1 DPIIV
6 AGSTG
11 SRGITAQVMR
21 AVARLPQGAV
31 ILPGFDFEMPEP
43 VFLSLTDQ
51 ANASKGVEDHPQYR
65 FAKFL
70 TALELSPKQVPC
82 WHGVDNRKSRNQL
95 ISLSLRP
102 APVTSQWLSEGPK
115 LGDLSER
122 TSGLTLVEAPV
133 PKSESIAIAIALRKA
148 IDLNQTAALI
158 TPDRT
163 LGRRVAAALQRWD
176 VVPDDSAGR
185 PLALTAPGR
194 FLRLVANLAGK
205 PADPIDLIAALKH
218 PLAVSGQNDR
228 GPHLRLTRELELYL
242 RKSGCVTVLPEIIAS
257 FSKTRSEGETAW
269 CLWLASWLETV
280 ASPGSLTFG
289 AHLAHHI
296 DASET
301 LASGGTDGAGELWEQ
316 TAGRDVLKLI
326 AQFQAEADYPGPL
339 SFADYLALIER
350 ALASENTRDHDEA
363 RPDVMI
369 WGTLEARVQGADLV
383 ILGGLNEGV
392 WPEEPGPDQWL
403 NRKLRRDL
411 GLLLPERQIGLS
423 AHDYQQAVAAKSV
436 VLSRSRRSADSE
448 TVPSRWLSRLTNLIE
463 GLEQQSGSSVLAS
476 MRARGDAF
484 LQQAAILDTPA
495 RPHAP
500 ENRPA
505 PAPPV
510 SVRPKR
516 YSVTEIQRLIR
527 DPYAIYARRILH
539 LERLDVL
546 SPVPDA
552 LTKGSVFHAIF
563 EEAFSVDADFS
574 DTASASERLRLIARR
589 HLDQLPWPG
598 VSAHWFGHLDSIAD
612 HLVIEEQ
619 GRRLSGKPLAL
630 ERKGQI
636 DLPGTPFSIKG
647 KADRIDRLPD
657 GTLII
662 YDYKTGKPPS
672 AHQIRH
678 FDRQLPI
685 EALMA
690 QLGGFEDLQ
699 AAPVSHIGHI
709 GLGRTPETNV
719 LALEKSD
726 TIDLGIGSIQAELAR
741 LLASYDTAS
750 KGYPSRRAMEKMRF
764 DGDYDHLARFGEW
777 DETCDPQVVDLP

>member
-1 DPIIV
+1 
-6 AGSTG
+6 
-11 SRGITAQVMR
+11 
-21 AVARLPQGAV
+21 
-31 ILPGFDFEMPEP
+31 
-43 VFLSLTDQ
+43 
-51 ANASKGVEDHPQYR
+51 
-65 FAKFL
+65 
-70 TALELSPKQVPC
+70 
-82 WHGVDNRKSRNQL
+82 
-95 ISLSLRP
+95 
-102 APVTSQWLSEGPK
+102 
-115 LGDLSER
+115 
-122 TSGLTLVEAPV
+122 
-133 PKSESIAIAIALRKA
+133 
-148 IDLNQTAALI
+148 
-158 TPDRT
+158 
-163 LGRRVAAALQRWD
+163 
-176 VVPDDSAGR
+176 
-185 PLALTAPGR
+185 
-194 FLRLVANLAGK
+194 
-205 PADPIDLIAALKH
+205 
-218 PLAVSGQNDR
+218 
-228 GPHLRLTRELELYL
+228 
-242 RKSGCVTVLPEIIAS
+242 SGCVTVLPEIIAS

-339 SFADYLALIER
+339 PFADYLALVER

-392 WPEEPGPDQWL
+392 WPEEPGPDPWL

-505 PAPPV
+505 PAPPF

-726 TIDLGIGSIQAELAR
+726 TIDLGIGSIQAELAK